1 MKKYFVTSALP
12 YANGDLHLGHLVEYI
27 QTDIWVRFNRLIGNE
42 VVYICADD
50 AHGTPIMLKAESEKI
65 SPEELIEKT
74 LDRHK
79 NDFDC
84 FFIKFDNFYTTH
96 SKENEQLATS
106 IYMKLVNENLI
117 EKKTIHQFFDDEK
130 LMFLPD
136 RYITG
141 SCPKCKSSDQ
151 YGDSCDKCG
160 ATYSPTD
167 LLNPK
172 SVLSGKTPIKKKT
185 DHFFFKLSD
194 KKCTK
199 FLNKWIYENNRLQE
213 EARNKIKEWLST
225 DINNSSLIDWD
236 ISRDAPYFGFKIPDQ
251 TDKYFYVWLDAP
263 IGYLASTKNW
273 AENNNISMKD
283 LWDQSSDYEIH
294 HFIGKDIAYFHALF
308 WPALLKS
315 SNIRLPESINVHG
328 FLTIDG
334 EKMSK
339 SNGTFINADD
349 FAEKYDG
356 ELLRYYF
363 ADKFNNTIDD
373 LDFNE
378 DEFIQ
383 KINSDIVGKYLN
395 IASRVSK
402 FIEKND
408 CNLSVNLDENF
419 INKNSARI
427 NEVIEHYENLNLSKS
442 VKVIMKIADEVNKY
456 INENEPWKSSEEK
469 AVEVSTTAINCFRV
483 ISILLSPVLPTI
495 TSRAL
500 AVFNEGSNNSFNNI
514 GDYLVDTKINPYK
527 PLLKRLEKAK
537 INEEIE
543 MENSNLINIKDFA
556 KVELR
561 VAKIVKA
568 EGIEEADKLIKL
580 HLDVG
585 NLGERTVFAGI
596 KSAYSPENLNGRHVV
611 LVANLE
617 PRKMKFGVSEGM
629 VLASSDDE
637 GSIYLVSPD
646 EGAKPGQLVK

>member
-1 MKKYFVTSALP
+1 MKSRKILVTSALP
-12 YANGDLHLGHLVEYI
+12 YANGSIHIGHVLESVI
-27 QTDIWVRFNRLIGNE
+27 TDIWVRYQNINGNE
-42 VVYICADD
+42 CLYFCADD
-50 AHGTPIMLKAESEKI
+50 THGTPVMLKAKELGI
-65 SPEELIEKT
+65 DPEELIKRTREE
-74 LDRHK
+74 H
-79 NDFDC
+79 
-84 FFIKFDNFYTTH
+84 IKSYSRFNINFDNFYTTH
-96 SKENEQLATS
+96 SDENKKYAEDIYQKCKEG
-106 IYMKLVNENLI
+106 NLI
-117 EKKTIHQFFDDEK
+117 FKKEIEQFYDSEEG
-130 LMFLPD
+130 LFLSD
-136 RYITG
+136 RFIKGT
-141 SCPKCKSSDQ
+141 CPKCGAEDQ
-151 YGDSCDKCG
+151 YGDGCSVCG
-160 ATYSPTD
+160 TTYTPDD
-167 LLNPK
+167 LLNPV
-172 SVLSGKTPIKKKT
+172 SSLSNSELTKKRTEHVFFDLPQMKDFLENYLKDLTLQDPIKN
-185 DHFFFKLSD
+185 KL
-194 KKCTK
+194 
-199 FLNKWIYENNRLQE
+199 NEWIEDGL
-213 EARNKIKEWLST
+213 KP
-225 DINNSSLIDWD
+225 WD
-236 ISRDAPYFGFKIPDQ
+236 ISRDKPYFGFEIPGEK
-251 TDKYFYVWLDAP
+251 DKYFYVWLDAP
-263 IGYLASTKNW
+263 IGYLASAKNW
-273 AENNNISMKD
+273 AENNNMDMKD
-283 LWDQSSDYEIH
+283 LWGESSDYEIH

-349 FAEKYDG
+349 FAENYDG

-363 ADKFNNTIDD
+363 ADKFNNSIDD

-402 FIEKND
+402 FIEKNGN
-408 CNLSVNLDENF
+408 NLSANLDVDF
-419 INKNSARI
+419 IEKNLSMI
-427 NEVIEHYENLNLSKS
+427 DEVIEHYENLNLSKS
-442 VKVIMKIADEVNKY
+442 VKIIMKMADEVNKY

-469 AVEVSTTAINCFRV
+469 AVEVSSTAINCFRV
-483 ISILLSPVLPTI
+483 ISILLNPVLPTI
-495 TSRAL
+495 TSKAL
-500 AVFNEGSNNSFNNI
+500 EVFNDSSTNDFNNI
-514 GDYLVDTKINPYK
+514 KDYLVDTKINPYK

-543 MENSNLINIKDFA
+543 MEDSNLINIKDFA

-585 NLGERTVFAGI
+585 DLGERTVFAGI
-596 KSAYSPENLNGRHVV
+596 KSAYDPESLNGRHVV

-629 VLASSDDE
+629 VLASSNDE
-637 GSIYLVSPD
+637 GSIYLISPD

>member
-1 MKKYFVTSALP
+1 MKSRKILVTSALP
-12 YANGDLHLGHLVEYI
+12 YANGSIHIGHVLESVI
-27 QTDIWVRFNRLIGNE
+27 TDIWVRYQKINGNE
-42 VVYICADD
+42 CLYFCADD
-50 AHGTPIMLKAESEKI
+50 THGTPVMLKAKELEVE
-65 SPEELIEKT
+65 PEELIKKT
-74 LDRHK
+74 REEH
-79 NDFDC
+79 
-84 FFIKFDNFYTTH
+84 IKSYSRFNINFDNFYTTH
-96 SKENEQLATS
+96 SDENKEYAED
-106 IYMKLVNENLI
+106 IYKKCKEANLI
-117 EKKTIHQFFDDEK
+117 FKKEIEQFYDSEEG
-130 LMFLPD
+130 LFLSD
-136 RYITG
+136 RFIKG
-141 SCPKCKSSDQ
+141 QCPKCGAEDQ
-151 YGDSCDKCG
+151 YGDGCSVCG
-160 ATYSPTD
+160 TTYSPDD
-167 LLNPK
+167 LINPF
-172 SVLSGKTPIKKKT
+172 SSLSNSELIKKKT
-185 DHFFFKLSD
+185 EHVFFDLPQMKDFLEDYLKDLTLQDPIKNKL
-194 KKCTK
+194 
-199 FLNKWIYENNRLQE
+199 NEWIEDGL
-213 EARNKIKEWLST
+213 KP
-225 DINNSSLIDWD
+225 WD
-236 ISRDAPYFGFKIPDQ
+236 ISRDKPYFGFEIPGEE
-251 TDKYFYVWLDAP
+251 DKYFYVWLDAP
-263 IGYLASTKNW
+263 IGYLASAKNW
-273 AENNNISMKD
+273 AKKNNMNMQD
-283 LWDQSSDYEIH
+283 LWDQTSDYEIH

-349 FAEKYDG
+349 FTEKYDG

-408 CNLSVNLDENF
+408 NNLSAILDEDF
-419 INKNSARI
+419 IQKNLSRTE
-427 NEVIEHYENLNLSKS
+427 EVIEYYENLNLSKA
-442 VKVIMKIADEVNKY
+442 VKIIMKMTDEVNKY
-456 INENEPWKSSEEK
+456 INENEPWKSNNEK

-483 ISILLSPVLPTI
+483 ISILLKPILPTI
-495 TSRAL
+495 TSKAL
-500 AVFNEGSNNSFNNI
+500 EMCNESSKNDLNNI
-514 GDYLVDTKINPYK
+514 RDYLVDIKINPYK

-543 MENSNLINIKDFA
+543 MEDSNLINIKDFA

-585 NLGERTVFAGI
+585 DLGKRTVFAGI
-596 KSAYSPENLNGRHVV
+596 KSAYDPENLNGRNVV

-637 GSIYLVSPD
+637 GSIYLIAPD

>member
-1 MKKYFVTSALP
+1 MKSRKILVTSALP
-12 YANGDLHLGHLVEYI
+12 YANGSIHIGHVLESVI
-27 QTDIWVRFNRLIGNE
+27 TDIWVRYQNINGNE
-42 VVYICADD
+42 CLYFCADD
-50 AHGTPIMLKAESEKI
+50 THGTPVMLKAKELGI
-65 SPEELIEKT
+65 DPEELIKKT
-74 LDRHK
+74 REEH
-79 NDFDC
+79 
-84 FFIKFDNFYTTH
+84 IKSYSRFNINFDNFYTTH
-96 SKENEQLATS
+96 SDENKKYAEDIYQKCKEG
-106 IYMKLVNENLI
+106 NLI
-117 EKKTIHQFFDDEK
+117 FKKEIEQFYDSEEG
-130 LMFLPD
+130 LFLSD
-136 RYITG
+136 RFIKGT
-141 SCPKCKSSDQ
+141 CPKCGAEDQ
-151 YGDSCDKCG
+151 YGDGCSVCG
-160 ATYSPTD
+160 TTYTPDD
-167 LLNPK
+167 LLNPV
-172 SVLSGKTPIKKKT
+172 SSLSNSELTKKKT
-185 DHFFFKLSD
+185 EHVFFDLPQMKDFLENYLKDLTLQDPIKNKL
-194 KKCTK
+194 
-199 FLNKWIYENNRLQE
+199 NEWIEDGL
-213 EARNKIKEWLST
+213 KP
-225 DINNSSLIDWD
+225 WD
-236 ISRDAPYFGFKIPDQ
+236 ISRDKPYFGFEIPEEK
-251 TDKYFYVWLDAP
+251 DKYFYVWLDAP
-263 IGYLASTKNW
+263 IGYLASAKNW
-273 AENNNISMKD
+273 AENNNMDMKD
-283 LWDQSSDYEIH
+283 LWGESSDYEIH

-349 FAEKYDG
+349 FAENYDG

-363 ADKFNNTIDD
+363 ADKFNNSIDD

-402 FIEKND
+402 FIEKNGN
-408 CNLSVNLDENF
+408 NLSANLDVDF
-419 INKNSARI
+419 IEKNLSMI
-427 NEVIEHYENLNLSKS
+427 DEVIEHYENLNLSKS
-442 VKVIMKIADEVNKY
+442 VKIIMKMADEVNKY

-469 AVEVSTTAINCFRV
+469 AVEVSSTAINCFRV
-483 ISILLSPVLPTI
+483 ISILLNPVLPTI
-495 TSRAL
+495 TSKAL
-500 AVFNEGSNNSFNNI
+500 EVFNDSATNDFNNI
-514 GDYLVDTKINPYK
+514 KDYLVDTKINPYK

-543 MENSNLINIKDFA
+543 MEDSNLINIKDFA

-585 NLGERTVFAGI
+585 DLGERTVFAGI
-596 KSAYSPENLNGRHVV
+596 KSAYDPESLNGRHVV

-629 VLASSDDE
+629 VLASSNDE
-637 GSIYLVSPD
+637 GSIYLISPD

>member
-1 MKKYFVTSALP
+1 MKSRKILVTSALP
-12 YANGDLHLGHLVEYI
+12 YANGSIHIGHVLESVI
-27 QTDIWVRFNRLIGNE
+27 TDIWVRYQNINGNE
-42 VVYICADD
+42 CLYFCADD
-50 AHGTPIMLKAESEKI
+50 THGTPVMLKAKELGI
-65 SPEELIEKT
+65 DPEELIKRTREE
-74 LDRHK
+74 H
-79 NDFDC
+79 
-84 FFIKFDNFYTTH
+84 IKSYSRFNINFDNFYTTH
-96 SKENEQLATS
+96 SDENKKYAEDIYQKCKEG
-106 IYMKLVNENLI
+106 NLI
-117 EKKTIHQFFDDEK
+117 FKKEIEQFYDSEEG
-130 LMFLPD
+130 LFLSD
-136 RYITG
+136 RFIKGT
-141 SCPKCKSSDQ
+141 CPKCGAEDQ
-151 YGDSCDKCG
+151 YGDGCSVCG
-160 ATYSPTD
+160 TTYTPDD
-167 LLNPK
+167 LLNPV
-172 SVLSGKTPIKKKT
+172 SSLSNSELTKKKT
-185 DHFFFKLSD
+185 EHVFFDLPQMKDFLEGYLKDLTLQDPIKNKL
-194 KKCTK
+194 
-199 FLNKWIYENNRLQE
+199 NEWIEDGL
-213 EARNKIKEWLST
+213 KP
-225 DINNSSLIDWD
+225 WD
-236 ISRDAPYFGFKIPDQ
+236 ISRDKPYFGFEIPGEK
-251 TDKYFYVWLDAP
+251 DKYFYVWLDAP
-263 IGYLASTKNW
+263 IGYLASAKNW
-273 AENNNISMKD
+273 AENNNMDMKD
-283 LWDQSSDYEIH
+283 LWGESSDYEIH

-349 FAEKYDG
+349 FAENYDG

-363 ADKFNNTIDD
+363 ADKFNNSIDD

-402 FIEKND
+402 FIEKNGN
-408 CNLSVNLDENF
+408 NLSANLDVDF
-419 INKNSARI
+419 IEKNLSMI
-427 NEVIEHYENLNLSKS
+427 DEVIEHYENLNLSKS
-442 VKVIMKIADEVNKY
+442 VKIIMKMADEVNKY

-469 AVEVSTTAINCFRV
+469 AVEVSSTAINCFRV
-483 ISILLSPVLPTI
+483 ISILLNPVLPTI
-495 TSRAL
+495 TSKAL
-500 AVFNEGSNNSFNNI
+500 EVFNDSATNDFNNI
-514 GDYLVDTKINPYK
+514 KDYLVDTKINPYK

-543 MENSNLINIKDFA
+543 MEDSNLINIKDFA

-585 NLGERTVFAGI
+585 DLGERTVFAGI
-596 KSAYSPENLNGRHVV
+596 KSAYDPESLNGRHVV

-629 VLASSDDE
+629 VLASSNDE
-637 GSIYLVSPD
+637 GSIYLISPD

>member
-1 MKKYFVTSALP
+1 MKSRKILVTSALP
-12 YANGDLHLGHLVEYI
+12 YANGSIHIGHVLESVI
-27 QTDIWVRFNRLIGNE
+27 TDIWVRYQNLNGNE
-42 VVYICADD
+42 CLYFCADD
-50 AHGTPIMLKAESEKI
+50 THGTPVMLKAKELEI
-65 SPEELIEKT
+65 EPEELIKRTREE
-74 LDRHK
+74 H
-79 NDFDC
+79 
-84 FFIKFDNFYTTH
+84 IKSYSKFNINFDNFYTTH
-96 SKENEQLATS
+96 SDENKKYAEDIYKKCKEA
-106 IYMKLVNENLI
+106 KLIFKKEI
-117 EKKTIHQFFDDEK
+117 EQFFDSEEG
-130 LMFLPD
+130 LFLSD
-136 RYITG
+136 RFIKGT
-141 SCPKCKSSDQ
+141 CPKCSAEDQ
-151 YGDSCDKCG
+151 YGDGCSVCG
-160 ATYSPTD
+160 TTYSPDD
-167 LLNPK
+167 LVNPV
-172 SVLSGKTPIKKKT
+172 SSLSNSELTKKKT
-185 DHFFFKLSD
+185 EHVFFDLPQMKDFLESYLRDLTIQDPIKNKL
-194 KKCTK
+194 
-199 FLNKWIYENNRLQE
+199 NEWIDDGL
-213 EARNKIKEWLST
+213 KP
-225 DINNSSLIDWD
+225 WD
-236 ISRDAPYFGFKIPDQ
+236 ISRDKPYFGFEIPGEK
-251 TDKYFYVWLDAP
+251 DKYFYVWLDAP
-263 IGYLASTKNW
+263 IGYLASAKNW
-273 AENNNISMKD
+273 AENNNINMKD
-283 LWDQSSDYEIH
+283 LWDENSDYEIH

-363 ADKFNNTIDD
+363 ADKFNNSIDD

-408 CNLSVNLDENF
+408 NSLSANLDEDF
-419 INKNSARI
+419 IEENLAKI
-427 NEVIEHYENLNLSKS
+427 DEVIECYEKLNLSKS
-442 VKVIMKIADEVNKY
+442 VKIIMKMADEVNKY

-469 AVEVSTTAINCFRV
+469 SVKVSSTAINCFRV
-483 ISILLSPVLPTI
+483 ISILLNPVLPTI
-495 TSRAL
+495 TSKAL
-500 AVFNEGSNNSFNNI
+500 EVFNESSTNDFNNI
-514 GDYLVDTKINPYK
+514 KDYLVDTKINPYK

-543 MENSNLINIKDFA
+543 MEDSNLINIKDFA

-568 EGIEEADKLIKL
+568 ERIEEADKLIKL

-585 NLGERTVFAGI
+585 DLGERTVFAGI
-596 KSAYSPENLNGRHVV
+596 KSAYDPENLNGRHVV

-629 VLASSDDE
+629 VLASSDDD
-637 GSIYLVSPD
+637 GSIYLISPD

>member
-1 MKKYFVTSALP
+1 MKSRKILVTSALP
-12 YANGDLHLGHLVEYI
+12 YANGSIHIGHVLESVI
-27 QTDIWVRFNRLIGNE
+27 TDIWVRYQKINGNE
-42 VVYICADD
+42 CLYFCADD
-50 AHGTPIMLKAESEKI
+50 THGTPVMLKAKELEVE
-65 SPEELIEKT
+65 PEELIKKT
-74 LDRHK
+74 REEH
-79 NDFDC
+79 
-84 FFIKFDNFYTTH
+84 IKSYSRFNINFDNFYTTH
-96 SKENEQLATS
+96 SDENKEYAED
-106 IYMKLVNENLI
+106 IYKKCKEANLI
-117 EKKTIHQFFDDEK
+117 FKKEIEQFYDSEEG
-130 LMFLPD
+130 LFLSD
-136 RYITG
+136 RFIKG
-141 SCPKCKSSDQ
+141 QCPKCGAEDQ
-151 YGDSCDKCG
+151 YGDGCSVCG
-160 ATYSPTD
+160 TTYSPDD
-167 LLNPK
+167 LINPF
-172 SVLSGKTPIKKKT
+172 SSLSNSELIKKKT
-185 DHFFFKLSD
+185 EHVFFDLPQMKDFLEDYLKDLTLQDPIKNKL
-194 KKCTK
+194 
-199 FLNKWIYENNRLQE
+199 NEWIEDGL
-213 EARNKIKEWLST
+213 KP
-225 DINNSSLIDWD
+225 WD
-236 ISRDAPYFGFKIPDQ
+236 ISRDKPYFGFEIPGEE
-251 TDKYFYVWLDAP
+251 DKYFYVWLDAP
-263 IGYLASTKNW
+263 IGYLASAKNW
-273 AENNNISMKD
+273 AKKNNMNMQD
-283 LWDQSSDYEIH
+283 LWDQTSDYEIH

-349 FAEKYDG
+349 FTEKYDG

-408 CNLSVNLDENF
+408 NNLSATLDEDF
-419 INKNSARI
+419 IQKNLSRTE
-427 NEVIEHYENLNLSKS
+427 EVIEYYENLNLSKA
-442 VKVIMKIADEVNKY
+442 VKIIMKMTDEVNKY
-456 INENEPWKSSEEK
+456 INENEPWKSNNEK

-483 ISILLSPVLPTI
+483 ISILLNPILPTI
-495 TSRAL
+495 TSKAL
-500 AVFNEGSNNSFNNI
+500 EMCNESSKNDLNNI
-514 GDYLVDTKINPYK
+514 RDCLVYIKINPYK
-527 PLLKRLEKAK
+527 PLLKRVEKAK

-543 MENSNLINIKDFA
+543 MEDSNLINIKDFA

-585 NLGERTVFAGI
+585 DLGKRTVFAGI
-596 KSAYSPENLNGRHVV
+596 KSAYDPENLNGRHVV

-637 GSIYLVSPD
+637 GSIYLIAPD

>member
-1 MKKYFVTSALP
+1 MKSRKILVTSALP
-12 YANGDLHLGHLVEYI
+12 YANGSIHIGHVLESVI
-27 QTDIWVRFNRLIGNE
+27 TDIWVRYQNINGNE
-42 VVYICADD
+42 CLYFCADD
-50 AHGTPIMLKAESEKI
+50 THGTPVMLKAKELGI
-65 SPEELIEKT
+65 DPEELIKRTREE
-74 LDRHK
+74 H
-79 NDFDC
+79 
-84 FFIKFDNFYTTH
+84 IKSYSRFNINFDNFYTTH
-96 SKENEQLATS
+96 SDQNKKYAEDIYQKCKEG
-106 IYMKLVNENLI
+106 NLI
-117 EKKTIHQFFDDEK
+117 FKKEIEQFYDSEEG
-130 LMFLPD
+130 LFLSD
-136 RYITG
+136 RFIKGT
-141 SCPKCKSSDQ
+141 CPKCGAEDQ
-151 YGDSCDKCG
+151 YGDGCSVCG
-160 ATYSPTD
+160 TTYTPDD
-167 LLNPK
+167 LLNPV
-172 SVLSGKTPIKKKT
+172 SSLSNSELTKKRTEHVFFDLPQMKDFLENYLKDLTLQDPIKN
-185 DHFFFKLSD
+185 KL
-194 KKCTK
+194 
-199 FLNKWIYENNRLQE
+199 NEWIEDGL
-213 EARNKIKEWLST
+213 KP
-225 DINNSSLIDWD
+225 WD
-236 ISRDAPYFGFKIPDQ
+236 ISRDKPYFGFEIPGEK
-251 TDKYFYVWLDAP
+251 DKYFYVWLDAP
-263 IGYLASTKNW
+263 IGYLASAKNW
-273 AENNNISMKD
+273 AENNNMDMKD
-283 LWDQSSDYEIH
+283 LWGESSDYEIH

-349 FAEKYDG
+349 FAENYDG

-363 ADKFNNTIDD
+363 ADKFNNSIDD

-402 FIEKND
+402 FIEKNGN
-408 CNLSVNLDENF
+408 NLSANLDVDF
-419 INKNSARI
+419 IEKNLSMI
-427 NEVIEHYENLNLSKS
+427 DEVIEHYENLNLSKS
-442 VKVIMKIADEVNKY
+442 VKIIMKMADEVNKY

-469 AVEVSTTAINCFRV
+469 AVEVSSTAINCFRV
-483 ISILLSPVLPTI
+483 FSILLNPVLPTI
-495 TSRAL
+495 TSKAL
-500 AVFNEGSNNSFNNI
+500 EVFNDSATNDFNNI
-514 GDYLVDTKINPYK
+514 KDYLVDKKINPYK

-543 MENSNLINIKDFA
+543 MEDSNLINIKDFA

-585 NLGERTVFAGI
+585 DLGERTVFAGI
-596 KSAYSPENLNGRHVV
+596 KSAYDPESLNGRHVV

-629 VLASSDDE
+629 VLASSNDE
-637 GSIYLVSPD
+637 GSIYLISPD

>member
-1 MKKYFVTSALP
+1 MKSRKILVTSALP
-12 YANGDLHLGHLVEYI
+12 YANGSIHIGHVLESVI
-27 QTDIWVRFNRLIGNE
+27 TDIWVRYQNINGNE
-42 VVYICADD
+42 CLYFCADD
-50 AHGTPIMLKAESEKI
+50 THGTPVMLKAKELGI
-65 SPEELIEKT
+65 DPEELIKRTREE
-74 LDRHK
+74 H
-79 NDFDC
+79 
-84 FFIKFDNFYTTH
+84 IKSYSRFNINFDNFYTTH
-96 SKENEQLATS
+96 SDENKKYAEDIYQKCKEG
-106 IYMKLVNENLI
+106 NLI
-117 EKKTIHQFFDDEK
+117 FKKEIEQFYDSEEG
-130 LMFLPD
+130 LFLSD
-136 RYITG
+136 RFIKGT
-141 SCPKCKSSDQ
+141 CPKCGAEDQ
-151 YGDSCDKCG
+151 YGDGCSVCG
-160 ATYSPTD
+160 TTYTPDD
-167 LLNPK
+167 LLNPV
-172 SVLSGKTPIKKKT
+172 SSLSNSELTKKRTEHVFFDLPQMKDFLENYLKDLTLQDPIKN
-185 DHFFFKLSD
+185 KL
-194 KKCTK
+194 
-199 FLNKWIYENNRLQE
+199 NEWIEDGL
-213 EARNKIKEWLST
+213 KP
-225 DINNSSLIDWD
+225 WD
-236 ISRDAPYFGFKIPDQ
+236 ISRDKPYFGFEIPGEK
-251 TDKYFYVWLDAP
+251 DKYFYVWLDAP
-263 IGYLASTKNW
+263 IGYLASAKNW
-273 AENNNISMKD
+273 AENNNMDMKD
-283 LWDQSSDYEIH
+283 LWGESSDYEIH

-349 FAEKYDG
+349 FAENYDG

-363 ADKFNNTIDD
+363 ADKFNNSIDD

-402 FIEKND
+402 FIEKNGN
-408 CNLSVNLDENF
+408 NLSANLDEGF
-419 INKNSARI
+419 IEKNLSMI
-427 NEVIEHYENLNLSKS
+427 DEVIEHYEDLNLSKS
-442 VKVIMKIADEVNKY
+442 VKIIMKMADEVNKY

-469 AVEVSTTAINCFRV
+469 AVEVSSTAINCFRV
-483 ISILLSPVLPTI
+483 ISILLNPVLPTI
-495 TSRAL
+495 TSKAL
-500 AVFNEGSNNSFNNI
+500 EVFNDSATNDFNNI
-514 GDYLVDTKINPYK
+514 KDYLVDTKINPYK

-543 MENSNLINIKDFA
+543 MEDSNLINIKDFA

-585 NLGERTVFAGI
+585 DLGERTVFAGI
-596 KSAYSPENLNGRHVV
+596 KSAYDPESLNGRHVV

-629 VLASSDDE
+629 VLASSNDE
-637 GSIYLVSPD
+637 GSIYLISPD

>member
-1 MKKYFVTSALP
+1 MKSRKILVTSALP
-12 YANGDLHLGHLVEYI
+12 YANGSIHIGHVLESVI
-27 QTDIWVRFNRLIGNE
+27 TDIWVRYQNINGNE
-42 VVYICADD
+42 CLYFCADD
-50 AHGTPIMLKAESEKI
+50 THGTPVMLKAKELGI
-65 SPEELIEKT
+65 DPEELIKRTREE
-74 LDRHK
+74 H
-79 NDFDC
+79 
-84 FFIKFDNFYTTH
+84 IKSYSRFNINFDNFYTTH
-96 SKENEQLATS
+96 SDENKKYAEDIYQKCKEG
-106 IYMKLVNENLI
+106 NLI
-117 EKKTIHQFFDDEK
+117 FKKEIEQFYDSEEG
-130 LMFLPD
+130 LFLSD
-136 RYITG
+136 RFIKGT
-141 SCPKCKSSDQ
+141 CPKCGAEDQ
-151 YGDSCDKCG
+151 YGDGCSVCG
-160 ATYSPTD
+160 TTYTPDD
-167 LLNPK
+167 LLNPV
-172 SVLSGKTPIKKKT
+172 SSLSNSELTKKKT
-185 DHFFFKLSD
+185 EHVFFDLPQMKDFLENYLKDLTLQDPIKNKL
-194 KKCTK
+194 
-199 FLNKWIYENNRLQE
+199 NEWIEDGL
-213 EARNKIKEWLST
+213 KP
-225 DINNSSLIDWD
+225 WD
-236 ISRDAPYFGFKIPDQ
+236 ISRDKPYFGFEIPGEK
-251 TDKYFYVWLDAP
+251 DKYFYVWLDAP
-263 IGYLASTKNW
+263 IGYLASAKNW
-273 AENNNISMKD
+273 AENNNMDMKD
-283 LWDQSSDYEIH
+283 LWGESSDYEIH

-349 FAEKYDG
+349 FAENYDG

-363 ADKFNNTIDD
+363 ADKFNNSIDD

-402 FIEKND
+402 FIEKNGN
-408 CNLSVNLDENF
+408 NLSANLDEDF
-419 INKNSARI
+419 IEKNLSMI
-427 NEVIEHYENLNLSKS
+427 DEVIEHYENLNLSKS
-442 VKVIMKIADEVNKY
+442 VKIIMKMADEVNKY

-469 AVEVSTTAINCFRV
+469 AVEVSSTAINCFRV
-483 ISILLSPVLPTI
+483 ISILLNPVLPTI
-495 TSRAL
+495 TSKAL
-500 AVFNEGSNNSFNNI
+500 EVFNDNAANDFNNI
-514 GDYLVDTKINPYK
+514 KDYLVDTKINPYK

-543 MENSNLINIKDFA
+543 MEDSNLINIKDFA

-585 NLGERTVFAGI
+585 DLGERTVFAGI
-596 KSAYSPENLNGRHVV
+596 KSAYDPESLNGRHVV

-629 VLASSDDE
+629 VLASSNDE
-637 GSIYLVSPD
+637 GSIYLISPD

>member
-1 MKKYFVTSALP
+1 MKSRKILVTSALP
-12 YANGDLHLGHLVEYI
+12 YANGSIHIGHVLESVI
-27 QTDIWVRFNRLIGNE
+27 TDIWVRYQNINGNE
-42 VVYICADD
+42 CLYFCADD
-50 AHGTPIMLKAESEKI
+50 THGTPVMLKAKELGI
-65 SPEELIEKT
+65 YPEELIKRTREE
-74 LDRHK
+74 H
-79 NDFDC
+79 
-84 FFIKFDNFYTTH
+84 IKSYSRFNINFDNFYTTH
-96 SKENEQLATS
+96 SDENKKYAEDIYQKCKEG
-106 IYMKLVNENLI
+106 NLI
-117 EKKTIHQFFDDEK
+117 FKKEIEQFYDSEEG
-130 LMFLPD
+130 LFLSD
-136 RYITG
+136 RFIKGT
-141 SCPKCKSSDQ
+141 CPKCGAEDQ
-151 YGDSCDKCG
+151 YGDGCSVCG
-160 ATYSPTD
+160 TTYTPDD
-167 LLNPK
+167 LLNPV
-172 SVLSGKTPIKKKT
+172 SSLSNSELTKKRTEHVFFDLPQMKDFLENYLKDLTLQDPIKN
-185 DHFFFKLSD
+185 KL
-194 KKCTK
+194 
-199 FLNKWIYENNRLQE
+199 NEWIEDGL
-213 EARNKIKEWLST
+213 KP
-225 DINNSSLIDWD
+225 WD
-236 ISRDAPYFGFKIPDQ
+236 ISRDKPYFGFEIPGEK
-251 TDKYFYVWLDAP
+251 DKYFYVWLDAP
-263 IGYLASTKNW
+263 IGYLASAKNW
-273 AENNNISMKD
+273 AENNNMDIKD
-283 LWDQSSDYEIH
+283 LWGESSDYEIH

-349 FAEKYDG
+349 FAENYDG

-363 ADKFNNTIDD
+363 ADKFNNSIDD

-402 FIEKND
+402 FIEKNGN
-408 CNLSVNLDENF
+408 NLSANLDVDF
-419 INKNSARI
+419 IEQNLSMI
-427 NEVIEHYENLNLSKS
+427 DEVIEHYENLNLSKS
-442 VKVIMKIADEVNKY
+442 VKIIMKMADEVNKY

-469 AVEVSTTAINCFRV
+469 AVEVSSTAINCFRV
-483 ISILLSPVLPTI
+483 ISILLNPVLPTI
-495 TSRAL
+495 TSKAL
-500 AVFNEGSNNSFNNI
+500 EVFNDSATNDFNNI
-514 GDYLVDTKINPYK
+514 KDYLVDTKINPYK

-543 MENSNLINIKDFA
+543 MEDSNLINIKDFA

-585 NLGERTVFAGI
+585 DLGERTVFAGI
-596 KSAYSPENLNGRHVV
+596 KSAYDPKSLNGRHVV

-629 VLASSDDE
+629 VLASSNDE
-637 GSIYLVSPD
+637 GSIYLISPD

>member
-1 MKKYFVTSALP
+1 MKSRKILVTSALP
-12 YANGDLHLGHLVEYI
+12 YANGSIHIGHVLESVI
-27 QTDIWVRFNRLIGNE
+27 TDIWVRYQNINGNE
-42 VVYICADD
+42 CLYFCADD
-50 AHGTPIMLKAESEKI
+50 THGTPVMLKAKELGI
-65 SPEELIEKT
+65 DPEELIKRTREE
-74 LDRHK
+74 H
-79 NDFDC
+79 
-84 FFIKFDNFYTTH
+84 IKSYSRFNINFDNFYTTH
-96 SKENEQLATS
+96 SDENKNYAEDIYQKCKEG
-106 IYMKLVNENLI
+106 NLI
-117 EKKTIHQFFDDEK
+117 FKKEIEQFYDSEEG
-130 LMFLPD
+130 LFLSD
-136 RYITG
+136 RFIKGT
-141 SCPKCKSSDQ
+141 CPKCGAEDQ
-151 YGDSCDKCG
+151 YGDGCSVCG
-160 ATYSPTD
+160 TTYTPDD
-167 LLNPK
+167 LLNPV
-172 SVLSGKTPIKKKT
+172 SSLSNSELTKKRTEHVFFDLPQMKDFLENYLKDLTLQDPIKN
-185 DHFFFKLSD
+185 KL
-194 KKCTK
+194 
-199 FLNKWIYENNRLQE
+199 NEWIEDGL
-213 EARNKIKEWLST
+213 KP
-225 DINNSSLIDWD
+225 WD
-236 ISRDAPYFGFKIPDQ
+236 ISRDKPYFGFEIPGEK
-251 TDKYFYVWLDAP
+251 DKYFYVWLDAP
-263 IGYLASTKNW
+263 IGYLASAKNW
-273 AENNNISMKD
+273 AENNNMDMKD
-283 LWDQSSDYEIH
+283 LWGESSDYEIH

-349 FAEKYDG
+349 FAENYDG

-363 ADKFNNTIDD
+363 ADKFNNSIDD

-402 FIEKND
+402 FIEKNG
-408 CNLSVNLDENF
+408 NSLSANLDEDF
-419 INKNSARI
+419 IEKNLSMI
-427 NEVIEHYENLNLSKS
+427 DEVIEHYENLNLSKS
-442 VKVIMKIADEVNKY
+442 VKIIMKMADEVNKY

-469 AVEVSTTAINCFRV
+469 AVEVSSTAINCFRV
-483 ISILLSPVLPTI
+483 ISILLNPVLPTI
-495 TSRAL
+495 TSKAL
-500 AVFNEGSNNSFNNI
+500 EVFNDSAKNDFNNI
-514 GDYLVDTKINPYK
+514 KDYLVDTKINPYK

-543 MENSNLINIKDFA
+543 MEDSNLINIKDFA

-585 NLGERTVFAGI
+585 DLGERTVFAGI
-596 KSAYSPENLNGRHVV
+596 KSAYDPESLNGRHVV

-629 VLASSDDE
+629 VLASSNDE
-637 GSIYLVSPD
+637 GSIYLISPD

>member
-1 MKKYFVTSALP
+1 MKSRKILVTSALP
-12 YANGDLHLGHLVEYI
+12 YANGSIHIGHVLESVI
-27 QTDIWVRFNRLIGNE
+27 TDIWVRYQNINGNE
-42 VVYICADD
+42 CLYFCADD
-50 AHGTPIMLKAESEKI
+50 THGTPVMLKAKELGI
-65 SPEELIEKT
+65 DPEELIKRTREE
-74 LDRHK
+74 H
-79 NDFDC
+79 
-84 FFIKFDNFYTTH
+84 IKSYSRFNINFDNFYTTH
-96 SKENEQLATS
+96 SDENKKYAEDIYQKCKEG
-106 IYMKLVNENLI
+106 NLI
-117 EKKTIHQFFDDEK
+117 FKKEIEQFYDSEEG
-130 LMFLPD
+130 LFLSD
-136 RYITG
+136 RFIKGT
-141 SCPKCKSSDQ
+141 CPKCGAEDQ
-151 YGDSCDKCG
+151 YGDGCSVCG
-160 ATYSPTD
+160 TTYTPDD
-167 LLNPK
+167 LLNPV
-172 SVLSGKTPIKKKT
+172 SSLSNSELTKKRTEHVFFDLPQMKDFLENYLKDLTLQDPIKN
-185 DHFFFKLSD
+185 KL
-194 KKCTK
+194 
-199 FLNKWIYENNRLQE
+199 NEWIEDGL
-213 EARNKIKEWLST
+213 KP
-225 DINNSSLIDWD
+225 WD
-236 ISRDAPYFGFKIPDQ
+236 ISRDKPYFGFEIPGEK
-251 TDKYFYVWLDAP
+251 DKYFYVWLDAP
-263 IGYLASTKNW
+263 IGYLASAKNW
-273 AENNNISMKD
+273 AENNNMDMKD
-283 LWDQSSDYEIH
+283 LWGESSDYEIH

-349 FAEKYDG
+349 FAENYDG

-363 ADKFNNTIDD
+363 ADKFNNSIDD

-402 FIEKND
+402 FIEKNGN
-408 CNLSVNLDENF
+408 NLSANLDVDF
-419 INKNSARI
+419 IEKNLSMI
-427 NEVIEHYENLNLSKS
+427 DEVIEHYENLNLSKS
-442 VKVIMKIADEVNKY
+442 VKIIMKMADEVNKY

-469 AVEVSTTAINCFRV
+469 AVEVSSTAINCFRV
-483 ISILLSPVLPTI
+483 ISILLNPVLPTI
-495 TSRAL
+495 TSKAL
-500 AVFNEGSNNSFNNI
+500 EVFNDSATNDFNNVK
-514 GDYLVDTKINPYK
+514 DYLLDTKINPYK

-543 MENSNLINIKDFA
+543 MEDSNLINIKDFA

-585 NLGERTVFAGI
+585 DLGERTVFAGI
-596 KSAYSPENLNGRHVV
+596 KSAYDPESLNGRHVV

-629 VLASSDDE
+629 VLASSNDE
-637 GSIYLVSPD
+637 GSIYLISPD

>member
-1 MKKYFVTSALP
+1 MKSRKILVTSALP
-12 YANGDLHLGHLVEYI
+12 YANGSIHIGHVLESVI
-27 QTDIWVRFNRLIGNE
+27 TDIWVRYQNINGNE
-42 VVYICADD
+42 CLYFCADD
-50 AHGTPIMLKAESEKI
+50 THGTPVMLKAKELGI
-65 SPEELIEKT
+65 DPEELIKRTREE
-74 LDRHK
+74 H
-79 NDFDC
+79 
-84 FFIKFDNFYTTH
+84 IKSYSRFNINFDNFYTTH
-96 SKENEQLATS
+96 SDENKKYAEDIYQKCKEG
-106 IYMKLVNENLI
+106 NLI
-117 EKKTIHQFFDDEK
+117 FKKEIEQFYDSEEG
-130 LMFLPD
+130 LFLSD
-136 RYITG
+136 RFIKGT
-141 SCPKCKSSDQ
+141 CPKCGAEDQ
-151 YGDSCDKCG
+151 YGDGCSVCG
-160 ATYSPTD
+160 TTYTPDD
-167 LLNPK
+167 LLNPV
-172 SVLSGKTPIKKKT
+172 SSLSNSELTKKRTEHVFFDLPQMKDFLENYLKDLTLQDPIKN
-185 DHFFFKLSD
+185 KL
-194 KKCTK
+194 
-199 FLNKWIYENNRLQE
+199 NEWIEDGL
-213 EARNKIKEWLST
+213 KP
-225 DINNSSLIDWD
+225 WD
-236 ISRDAPYFGFKIPDQ
+236 ISRDKPYFGFEIPGEK
-251 TDKYFYVWLDAP
+251 DKYFYVWLDAP
-263 IGYLASTKNW
+263 IGYLASAKNW
-273 AENNNISMKD
+273 AENNNMDMKD
-283 LWDQSSDYEIH
+283 LWGESSDYEIH

-349 FAEKYDG
+349 FAENYDG

-363 ADKFNNTIDD
+363 ADKFNNSIDD

-402 FIEKND
+402 FIEKNGN
-408 CNLSVNLDENF
+408 NLSANLDVDF
-419 INKNSARI
+419 IEKNLSMI
-427 NEVIEHYENLNLSKS
+427 DEVIEHYENLNLSKS
-442 VKVIMKIADEVNKY
+442 VKIIMKMADEVNKY

-469 AVEVSTTAINCFRV
+469 AVEVSSTAINCFRV
-483 ISILLSPVLPTI
+483 ISILLNPVLPTI
-495 TSRAL
+495 TSKAL
-500 AVFNEGSNNSFNNI
+500 EVFNDSSTNDFNNI
-514 GDYLVDTKINPYK
+514 RDCLVDTKINPYK

-543 MENSNLINIKDFA
+543 MEDSNLINIKDFA

-585 NLGERTVFAGI
+585 DLGERTVFAGI
-596 KSAYSPENLNGRHVV
+596 KSAYDPESLNGRHVV

-629 VLASSDDE
+629 VLASSNDE
-637 GSIYLVSPD
+637 GSIYLISPD

>member
-1 MKKYFVTSALP
+1 MKSRKILVTSALP
-12 YANGDLHLGHLVEYI
+12 YANGSIHIGHVLESVI
-27 QTDIWVRFNRLIGNE
+27 TDIWVRYQNINGNE
-42 VVYICADD
+42 CLYFCADD
-50 AHGTPIMLKAESEKI
+50 THGTPVMLKAKELGI
-65 SPEELIEKT
+65 DPEELIKRTREE
-74 LDRHK
+74 H
-79 NDFDC
+79 
-84 FFIKFDNFYTTH
+84 IKSYSRFNINFDNFYTTH
-96 SKENEQLATS
+96 SDENKKYAEDIYQKCKEG
-106 IYMKLVNENLI
+106 NLI
-117 EKKTIHQFFDDEK
+117 FKKEIEQFYDSEEG
-130 LMFLPD
+130 LFLSD
-136 RYITG
+136 RFIKGT
-141 SCPKCKSSDQ
+141 CPKCGAEDQ
-151 YGDSCDKCG
+151 YGDGCSVCG
-160 ATYSPTD
+160 TTYTPDD
-167 LLNPK
+167 LLNPV
-172 SVLSGKTPIKKKT
+172 SSLSNSELTKKKT
-185 DHFFFKLSD
+185 EHVFFDLPQMKDFLENYLKDLTLQDPIKNKL
-194 KKCTK
+194 
-199 FLNKWIYENNRLQE
+199 NEWIEDGL
-213 EARNKIKEWLST
+213 KP
-225 DINNSSLIDWD
+225 WD
-236 ISRDAPYFGFKIPDQ
+236 ISRDKPYFGFEIPGEK
-251 TDKYFYVWLDAP
+251 DKYFYVWLDAP
-263 IGYLASTKNW
+263 IGYLASAKNW
-273 AENNNISMKD
+273 AENNNMDMKD
-283 LWDQSSDYEIH
+283 LWGESSDYEIH

-349 FAEKYDG
+349 FAENYDG

-363 ADKFNNTIDD
+363 ADKFNNSIDD

-402 FIEKND
+402 FIEKNGN
-408 CNLSVNLDENF
+408 NLSANLDVDF
-419 INKNSARI
+419 IEKNLSMI
-427 NEVIEHYENLNLSKS
+427 DEVIEHYENLNLSKS
-442 VKVIMKIADEVNKY
+442 VKIIMKMADEVNKY

-469 AVEVSTTAINCFRV
+469 AVEVSSTAINCFRV
-483 ISILLSPVLPTI
+483 ISILLNPVLPTI
-495 TSRAL
+495 TSKAL
-500 AVFNEGSNNSFNNI
+500 EVFNDSATNDFNNI
-514 GDYLVDTKINPYK
+514 KDYLVDIKINPYK

-543 MENSNLINIKDFA
+543 MEDSNLINIKDFA

-585 NLGERTVFAGI
+585 DLGERTVFAGI
-596 KSAYSPENLNGRHVV
+596 KSAYDPESLNGRHVV

-629 VLASSDDE
+629 VLASSNDE
-637 GSIYLVSPD
+637 GSIYLISPD

>member
-1 MKKYFVTSALP
+1 MKSRKILVTSALP
-12 YANGDLHLGHLVEYI
+12 YANGSIHIGHVLESVI
-27 QTDIWVRFNRLIGNE
+27 TDIWVRYQNLNGNE
-42 VVYICADD
+42 CLYFCADD
-50 AHGTPIMLKAESEKI
+50 THGTPVMLKAKELGIES
-65 SPEELIEKT
+65 EELIKRTREEHINSYSKF
-74 LDRHK
+74 
-79 NDFDC
+79 N
-84 FFIKFDNFYTTH
+84 INFDNFYTTH
-96 SKENEQLATS
+96 SDENKKYAEDIYQKCKEG
-106 IYMKLVNENLI
+106 NLI
-117 EKKTIHQFFDDEK
+117 FKKEIEQFYDSEEG
-130 LMFLPD
+130 LFLSD
-136 RYITG
+136 RFIKGT
-141 SCPKCKSSDQ
+141 CPKCAAEDQ
-151 YGDSCDKCG
+151 YGDGCSVCG
-160 ATYSPTD
+160 TTYSPDD
-167 LLNPK
+167 LVNPV
-172 SVLSGKTPIKKKT
+172 SSLSNSELTKKKT
-185 DHFFFKLSD
+185 EHVFFDLPKMKEFLENYLKDLTLQDPIKNKL
-194 KKCTK
+194 
-199 FLNKWIYENNRLQE
+199 NEWIEDGL
-213 EARNKIKEWLST
+213 KP
-225 DINNSSLIDWD
+225 WD
-236 ISRDAPYFGFKIPDQ
+236 ISRDKPYFGFEIPGEK
-251 TDKYFYVWLDAP
+251 DKYFYVWLDAP
-263 IGYLASTKNW
+263 IGYLASAKNW
-273 AENNNISMKD
+273 AENNNIDMKD
-283 LWDQSSDYEIH
+283 LWDENSDYEIH

-349 FAEKYDG
+349 FAENYDG

-363 ADKFNNTIDD
+363 ADKFNNSIDD

-402 FIEKND
+402 FIEKNGN
-408 CNLSVNLDENF
+408 NLSASLDEHF
-419 INKNSARI
+419 IKKNLAKI
-427 NEVIEHYENLNLSKS
+427 DEVIEHYENLNLSKS
-442 VKVIMKIADEVNKY
+442 VKIIMKMADEVNKY

-469 AVEVSTTAINCFRV
+469 AVEVSSTAINCFRV
-483 ISILLSPVLPTI
+483 ISILLNPVLPTI
-495 TSRAL
+495 TSKAL
-500 AVFNEGSNNSFNNI
+500 EIFNESSKDDFNNI
-514 GDYLVDTKINPYK
+514 KDYLVDTKINPYK

-543 MENSNLINIKDFA
+543 MEDSNLINIKDFA

-585 NLGERTVFAGI
+585 DLGERTVFAGI
-596 KSAYSPENLNGRHVV
+596 KSAYDPENLNGRHVV

-637 GSIYLVSPD
+637 GSIYLISPD

>member
-1 MKKYFVTSALP
+1 MKSRKILVTSALP
-12 YANGDLHLGHLVEYI
+12 YANGSIHIGHVLESVI
-27 QTDIWVRFNRLIGNE
+27 TDIWVRYQNINGNE
-42 VVYICADD
+42 CLYFCADD
-50 AHGTPIMLKAESEKI
+50 THGTPVMLKAKELGI
-65 SPEELIEKT
+65 DPEELIKRTREE
-74 LDRHK
+74 H
-79 NDFDC
+79 
-84 FFIKFDNFYTTH
+84 IKSYSRFNINFDNFYTTH
-96 SKENEQLATS
+96 SDENKKYAEDIYQKCKEG
-106 IYMKLVNENLI
+106 NLI
-117 EKKTIHQFFDDEK
+117 FKKEIEQFYDSEEG
-130 LMFLPD
+130 LFLSD
-136 RYITG
+136 RFIKGT
-141 SCPKCKSSDQ
+141 CPKCGAEDQ
-151 YGDSCDKCG
+151 YGDGCSVCG
-160 ATYSPTD
+160 TTYTPDD
-167 LLNPK
+167 LLNPV
-172 SVLSGKTPIKKKT
+172 SSLSNSELTKKRTEHVFFDLPQMKDFLENYLKDLTLQDPIKN
-185 DHFFFKLSD
+185 KL
-194 KKCTK
+194 
-199 FLNKWIYENNRLQE
+199 NEWIEDGL
-213 EARNKIKEWLST
+213 KP
-225 DINNSSLIDWD
+225 WD
-236 ISRDAPYFGFKIPDQ
+236 ISRDKPYFGFEIPGEK
-251 TDKYFYVWLDAP
+251 DKYFYVWLDAP
-263 IGYLASTKNW
+263 IGYLASAKNW
-273 AENNNISMKD
+273 AEKNNMDMKN
-283 LWDQSSDYEIH
+283 LWGESSDYEIH

-349 FAEKYDG
+349 FAENYDG

-363 ADKFNNTIDD
+363 ADKFNNSIDD

-402 FIEKND
+402 FIEKNG
-408 CNLSVNLDENF
+408 NSLSANLDEDF
-419 INKNSARI
+419 IEI
-427 NEVIEHYENLNLSKS
+427 NLSMIDEVIEHYENLNLSKS
-442 VKVIMKIADEVNKY
+442 VKIIMKMADEVNKY

-469 AVEVSTTAINCFRV
+469 AVEVSSTAINCFRV
-483 ISILLSPVLPTI
+483 ISILLNPVLPTI
-495 TSRAL
+495 TSKAL
-500 AVFNEGSNNSFNNI
+500 EVFNDSATNDFNNI
-514 GDYLVDTKINPYK
+514 KDYLVDTKINPYK

-543 MENSNLINIKDFA
+543 MEDSNLINIKDFA

-585 NLGERTVFAGI
+585 DLGERTVFAGI
-596 KSAYSPENLNGRHVV
+596 KSAYDPESLNGRHVV

-629 VLASSDDE
+629 VLASSNDE
-637 GSIYLVSPD
+637 GSIYLISPD

>member
-1 MKKYFVTSALP
+1 MKSRKILVTSALP
-12 YANGDLHLGHLVEYI
+12 YANGSIHIGHVLESVI
-27 QTDIWVRFNRLIGNE
+27 TDIWVRYQNINGNE
-42 VVYICADD
+42 CLYFCADD
-50 AHGTPIMLKAESEKI
+50 THGTPVMLKAKELGI
-65 SPEELIEKT
+65 DPEELIKRTREE
-74 LDRHK
+74 H
-79 NDFDC
+79 
-84 FFIKFDNFYTTH
+84 IKSYSRFNINFDNFYTTH
-96 SKENEQLATS
+96 SDENKKYAEDIYQKCKEG
-106 IYMKLVNENLI
+106 NLI
-117 EKKTIHQFFDDEK
+117 FKKEIEQFYDSEEG
-130 LMFLPD
+130 LFLSD
-136 RYITG
+136 RFIKGT
-141 SCPKCKSSDQ
+141 CPKCGAEDQ
-151 YGDSCDKCG
+151 YGDGCSVCG
-160 ATYSPTD
+160 TTYTPDD
-167 LLNPK
+167 LLNPV
-172 SVLSGKTPIKKKT
+172 SSLSNSELTKKRTEHVFFDLPQMKDFLENYLKDLTLQDPIKN
-185 DHFFFKLSD
+185 KL
-194 KKCTK
+194 
-199 FLNKWIYENNRLQE
+199 NEWIEDGL
-213 EARNKIKEWLST
+213 KP
-225 DINNSSLIDWD
+225 WD
-236 ISRDAPYFGFKIPDQ
+236 ISRDKPYFGFEIPGEK
-251 TDKYFYVWLDAP
+251 DKYFYVWLDAP
-263 IGYLASTKNW
+263 IGYLASAKNW
-273 AENNNISMKD
+273 AENNNMDMKD
-283 LWDQSSDYEIH
+283 LWGESSDYEIH

-349 FAEKYDG
+349 FAENYDG

-363 ADKFNNTIDD
+363 ADKFNNSIDD

-402 FIEKND
+402 FIEKNGN
-408 CNLSVNLDENF
+408 NLSANLDVDF
-419 INKNSARI
+419 IEKNLSMI
-427 NEVIEHYENLNLSKS
+427 DEVIEHYENLNLSKS
-442 VKVIMKIADEVNKY
+442 VKIIMKMADEVNKY

-469 AVEVSTTAINCFRV
+469 AVEVSSTAINCFRV
-483 ISILLSPVLPTI
+483 ISILLNPVLPTI
-495 TSRAL
+495 TSKAL
-500 AVFNEGSNNSFNNI
+500 EVFNDSATNDFNNI
-514 GDYLVDTKINPYK
+514 KDYLVDTKINPYK

-543 MENSNLINIKDFA
+543 MEDSNLINIKDFA

-585 NLGERTVFAGI
+585 DLGERTVFAGI
-596 KSAYSPENLNGRHVV
+596 KSAYDPESLNGRHVV

-629 VLASSDDE
+629 VLASSNDE
-637 GSIYLVSPD
+637 ASIYLISPD

>member
-1 MKKYFVTSALP
+1 MKSRKILVTSALP
-12 YANGDLHLGHLVEYI
+12 YANGSIHIGHVLESVI
-27 QTDIWVRFNRLIGNE
+27 TDIWVRYQNLNGNE
-42 VVYICADD
+42 CLYFCADD
-50 AHGTPIMLKAESEKI
+50 THGTPVMLKAKELGI
-65 SPEELIEKT
+65 DPEELIKRTREE
-74 LDRHK
+74 H
-79 NDFDC
+79 
-84 FFIKFDNFYTTH
+84 IKSYSRFNINFDNFYTTH
-96 SKENEQLATS
+96 SDENKKYAEDIYQKCKEG
-106 IYMKLVNENLI
+106 NLI
-117 EKKTIHQFFDDEK
+117 FKKEIEQFYDSEEG
-130 LMFLPD
+130 LFLSD
-136 RYITG
+136 RFIKGT
-141 SCPKCKSSDQ
+141 CPKCGAEDQ
-151 YGDSCDKCG
+151 YGDGCSVCG
-160 ATYSPTD
+160 TTYTPDD
-167 LLNPK
+167 LLNPV
-172 SVLSGKTPIKKKT
+172 SSLSNSELTKKKT
-185 DHFFFKLSD
+185 EHVFFDLPQMKDFLENYLKDLTLQDPIKNKL
-194 KKCTK
+194 
-199 FLNKWIYENNRLQE
+199 NEWIEDGL
-213 EARNKIKEWLST
+213 KP
-225 DINNSSLIDWD
+225 WD
-236 ISRDAPYFGFKIPDQ
+236 ISRDKPYFGFEIPGEK
-251 TDKYFYVWLDAP
+251 DKYFYVWLDAP
-263 IGYLASTKNW
+263 IGYLASAKNW
-273 AENNNISMKD
+273 AENNNMDMKD
-283 LWDQSSDYEIH
+283 LWGESSDYEIH

-349 FAEKYDG
+349 FAENYDG

-363 ADKFNNTIDD
+363 ADKFNNSIDD

-402 FIEKND
+402 FIEKNGN
-408 CNLSVNLDENF
+408 NLSANLDEDF
-419 INKNSARI
+419 IEKNLSMI
-427 NEVIEHYENLNLSKS
+427 DEVIEHYENLNLSKS
-442 VKVIMKIADEVNKY
+442 VKIIMKMADEVNKY

-469 AVEVSTTAINCFRV
+469 AVEVSSTAINCFRV
-483 ISILLSPVLPTI
+483 ISILLNPVLPTI
-495 TSRAL
+495 TSKAL
-500 AVFNEGSNNSFNNI
+500 EVFNDSAANDFNNI
-514 GDYLVDTKINPYK
+514 KDYLVDTKINPYK

-543 MENSNLINIKDFA
+543 MEDSNLINIKDFA

-585 NLGERTVFAGI
+585 DLGERTVFAGI
-596 KSAYSPENLNGRHVV
+596 KSAYDPESLNGRHVV

-629 VLASSDDE
+629 VLASSNDE
-637 GSIYLVSPD
+637 GSIYLISPD

>member
-1 MKKYFVTSALP
+1 MKSRKILVTSALP
-12 YANGDLHLGHLVEYI
+12 YANGSIHIGHVLESVI
-27 QTDIWVRFNRLIGNE
+27 TDIWVRYQNINGNE
-42 VVYICADD
+42 CLYFCADD
-50 AHGTPIMLKAESEKI
+50 THGTPVMLKAKELGIES
-65 SPEELIEKT
+65 EELIKRTREEHINSYSKF
-74 LDRHK
+74 
-79 NDFDC
+79 N
-84 FFIKFDNFYTTH
+84 INFDNFYTTH
-96 SKENEQLATS
+96 SDENKKYAEDIYQKCKEG
-106 IYMKLVNENLI
+106 NLI
-117 EKKTIHQFFDDEK
+117 FKKEIEQFYDSEEG
-130 LMFLPD
+130 LFLSD
-136 RYITG
+136 RFIKGT
-141 SCPKCKSSDQ
+141 CPKCAAEDQ
-151 YGDSCDKCG
+151 YGDGCSVCG
-160 ATYSPTD
+160 TTYSPDD
-167 LLNPK
+167 LVNPV
-172 SVLSGKTPIKKKT
+172 SSLSNSELTKKKT
-185 DHFFFKLSD
+185 EHVFFDLPQMKEFLENYLKDLTLQDPIKNKL
-194 KKCTK
+194 
-199 FLNKWIYENNRLQE
+199 NEWIEDGL
-213 EARNKIKEWLST
+213 KP
-225 DINNSSLIDWD
+225 WD
-236 ISRDAPYFGFKIPDQ
+236 ISRDKPYFGFEIPGEK
-251 TDKYFYVWLDAP
+251 DKYFYVWLDAP
-263 IGYLASTKNW
+263 IGYLASAKNW
-273 AENNNISMKD
+273 AENNNIDMKD
-283 LWDQSSDYEIH
+283 LWDENSDYEIH

-349 FAEKYDG
+349 FAENYDG

-363 ADKFNNTIDD
+363 ADKFNNSIDD

-402 FIEKND
+402 FIEKNGN
-408 CNLSVNLDENF
+408 NLSASLDEHF
-419 INKNSARI
+419 IKKNLAKI
-427 NEVIEHYENLNLSKS
+427 DEVIEHYENLNLSKS
-442 VKVIMKIADEVNKY
+442 VKIIMKMADEVNKY

-469 AVEVSTTAINCFRV
+469 AVEVSSTAINCFRV
-483 ISILLSPVLPTI
+483 ISILLNPVLPTI
-495 TSRAL
+495 TSKAL
-500 AVFNEGSNNSFNNI
+500 EIFNESSKDDFNNI
-514 GDYLVDTKINPYK
+514 KDYLVDTKINPYK

-543 MENSNLINIKDFA
+543 MEDSNLINIKDFA

-585 NLGERTVFAGI
+585 DLGERTVFAGI
-596 KSAYSPENLNGRHVV
+596 KSAYDPENLNGRHVV

-637 GSIYLVSPD
+637 GSIYLISPD

>member
-1 MKKYFVTSALP
+1 MKSRKILVTSALP
-12 YANGDLHLGHLVEYI
+12 YANGSIHIGHVLESVI
-27 QTDIWVRFNRLIGNE
+27 TDIWVRYQNINGNE
-42 VVYICADD
+42 CLYFCADD
-50 AHGTPIMLKAESEKI
+50 THGTPVMLKAKELGI
-65 SPEELIEKT
+65 DPEELIKRTREE
-74 LDRHK
+74 H
-79 NDFDC
+79 
-84 FFIKFDNFYTTH
+84 IKSYSRFNINFDNFYTTH
-96 SKENEQLATS
+96 SDENKKYAEEIYEKCKEG
-106 IYMKLVNENLI
+106 NLI
-117 EKKTIHQFFDDEK
+117 FKKEIEQFYDSEEG
-130 LMFLPD
+130 LFLSD
-136 RYITG
+136 RFIKGT
-141 SCPKCKSSDQ
+141 CPKCGAEDQ
-151 YGDSCDKCG
+151 YGDGCSVCG
-160 ATYSPTD
+160 TTYTPDD
-167 LLNPK
+167 LLNPV
-172 SVLSGKTPIKKKT
+172 SSLSNSELTKKRTEHVFFDLPQMKDFLQTYLKDLTLQDPIKN
-185 DHFFFKLSD
+185 KL
-194 KKCTK
+194 
-199 FLNKWIYENNRLQE
+199 NEWIEDGL
-213 EARNKIKEWLST
+213 KP
-225 DINNSSLIDWD
+225 WD
-236 ISRDAPYFGFKIPDQ
+236 ISRDKPYFGFEIPGEK
-251 TDKYFYVWLDAP
+251 DKYFYVWLDAP
-263 IGYLASTKNW
+263 IGYLASAKNW
-273 AENNNISMKD
+273 AENNNMDMKD
-283 LWDQSSDYEIH
+283 LWGESSDYEIH

-349 FAEKYDG
+349 FAENYDG

-363 ADKFNNTIDD
+363 ADKFNNSIDD

-402 FIEKND
+402 FIEKNG
-408 CNLSVNLDENF
+408 NSLSANLDEDF
-419 INKNSARI
+419 VEKNLSMI
-427 NEVIEHYENLNLSKS
+427 DEVIEHYENLNLSKS
-442 VKVIMKIADEVNKY
+442 VKIIMKMADEVNKY

-469 AVEVSTTAINCFRV
+469 AVEVSSTAINCFRV
-483 ISILLSPVLPTI
+483 ISILLNPVLPTI
-495 TSRAL
+495 TSKAL
-500 AVFNEGSNNSFNNI
+500 EVFNDSATNDFNNI
-514 GDYLVDTKINPYK
+514 KDYLVDTKINPYK

-543 MENSNLINIKDFA
+543 MEDSNLINIKDFA

-585 NLGERTVFAGI
+585 DLGERTVFAGI
-596 KSAYSPENLNGRHVV
+596 KSAYDPESLNGRHVV

-629 VLASSDDE
+629 VLASSNDE
-637 GSIYLVSPD
+637 GSIYLISPD

>member
-1 MKKYFVTSALP
+1 MKSRKILVTSALP
-12 YANGDLHLGHLVEYI
+12 YANGSIHIGHVLESVI
-27 QTDIWVRFNRLIGNE
+27 TDIWVRYQNINGNE
-42 VVYICADD
+42 CLYFCADD
-50 AHGTPIMLKAESEKI
+50 THGTPVMLKAKELGI
-65 SPEELIEKT
+65 DPEELIKRTRKE
-74 LDRHK
+74 H
-79 NDFDC
+79 
-84 FFIKFDNFYTTH
+84 IKSYSRFNINFDNFYTTH
-96 SKENEQLATS
+96 SDENKKYAEDIYEKCKEG
-106 IYMKLVNENLI
+106 NLI
-117 EKKTIHQFFDDEK
+117 FKKEIEQFYDSEEG
-130 LMFLPD
+130 LFLSD
-136 RYITG
+136 RFIKGT
-141 SCPKCKSSDQ
+141 CPKCGAEDQ
-151 YGDSCDKCG
+151 YGDGCSVCG
-160 ATYSPTD
+160 TTYTPDD
-167 LLNPK
+167 LLNPV
-172 SVLSGKTPIKKKT
+172 SSLSNSELTKKRTEHVFFDLPQMKDFLENYLKDLTLQDPIKN
-185 DHFFFKLSD
+185 KL
-194 KKCTK
+194 
-199 FLNKWIYENNRLQE
+199 NEWIEDGL
-213 EARNKIKEWLST
+213 KP
-225 DINNSSLIDWD
+225 WD
-236 ISRDAPYFGFKIPDQ
+236 ISRDKPYFGFEIPGEK
-251 TDKYFYVWLDAP
+251 DKYFYVWLDAP
-263 IGYLASTKNW
+263 IGYLASAKNW
-273 AENNNISMKD
+273 AENNNMDMKD
-283 LWDQSSDYEIH
+283 LWGESSDYEIH

-349 FAEKYDG
+349 FAENYDG

-363 ADKFNNTIDD
+363 ADKFNNSIDD

-402 FIEKND
+402 FIEKNGN
-408 CNLSVNLDENF
+408 NLSANLDVDF
-419 INKNSARI
+419 IEKNLSMI
-427 NEVIEHYENLNLSKS
+427 DEVIEHYENLNLSKS
-442 VKVIMKIADEVNKY
+442 VKIIMKMADEVNKY

-469 AVEVSTTAINCFRV
+469 AVEVSSTAINCFRV
-483 ISILLSPVLPTI
+483 ISILLNPVLPTI
-495 TSRAL
+495 TSKAL
-500 AVFNEGSNNSFNNI
+500 EVFNDSATNDFNNI
-514 GDYLVDTKINPYK
+514 KDYLVDTKINPYK

-543 MENSNLINIKDFA
+543 MEDSNLINIKDFA

-585 NLGERTVFAGI
+585 ELGERTVFAGI
-596 KSAYSPENLNGRHVV
+596 KSAYDPKSLNGRHVV

-629 VLASSDDE
+629 VLASSNDE
-637 GSIYLVSPD
+637 GSIYLISPD

>member
-1 MKKYFVTSALP
+1 MKSRKILVTSALP
-12 YANGDLHLGHLVEYI
+12 YANGSIHIGHVLESVI
-27 QTDIWVRFNRLIGNE
+27 TDIWVRYQNINGNE
-42 VVYICADD
+42 CLYFCADD
-50 AHGTPIMLKAESEKI
+50 THGTPVMLKAKELGI
-65 SPEELIEKT
+65 DPEELIKRTREE
-74 LDRHK
+74 H
-79 NDFDC
+79 
-84 FFIKFDNFYTTH
+84 IKSYSRFNINFDNFYTTH
-96 SKENEQLATS
+96 SDENKKYAEDIYQKCKEG
-106 IYMKLVNENLI
+106 NLI
-117 EKKTIHQFFDDEK
+117 FKKEIEQFYDSEEG
-130 LMFLPD
+130 LFLSD
-136 RYITG
+136 RFIKGT
-141 SCPKCKSSDQ
+141 CPKCGAEDQ
-151 YGDSCDKCG
+151 YGDGCSVCG
-160 ATYSPTD
+160 TTYTPDD
-167 LLNPK
+167 LLNPV
-172 SVLSGKTPIKKKT
+172 SSLSNSELTKKKT
-185 DHFFFKLSD
+185 EHVFFDLPQMKDYLEGYLKDLTLQDPIKNKL
-194 KKCTK
+194 
-199 FLNKWIYENNRLQE
+199 NEWIEDGL
-213 EARNKIKEWLST
+213 KP
-225 DINNSSLIDWD
+225 WD
-236 ISRDAPYFGFKIPDQ
+236 ISRDKPYFGFEIPGEK
-251 TDKYFYVWLDAP
+251 DKYFYVWLDAP
-263 IGYLASTKNW
+263 IGYLASAKNW
-273 AENNNISMKD
+273 AENNNMDMKD
-283 LWDQSSDYEIH
+283 LWGESSDYEIH

-349 FAEKYDG
+349 FAENYDG

-363 ADKFNNTIDD
+363 ADKFNNSIDD

-402 FIEKND
+402 FIEKNGN
-408 CNLSVNLDENF
+408 NLSANLDEDF
-419 INKNSARI
+419 IEKNLSMI
-427 NEVIEHYENLNLSKS
+427 DEVIEHYENLNLSKS
-442 VKVIMKIADEVNKY
+442 VKIIMKMADEVNKY

-469 AVEVSTTAINCFRV
+469 AVEVSSTAINCFRV
-483 ISILLSPVLPTI
+483 ISILLNPVLPTI
-495 TSRAL
+495 TSKAL
-500 AVFNEGSNNSFNNI
+500 EVFNDSATNDFNNI
-514 GDYLVDTKINPYK
+514 KDYLVDTKINPYK

-543 MENSNLINIKDFA
+543 MEDSNLINIKDFA

-585 NLGERTVFAGI
+585 DLGERTVFAGI
-596 KSAYSPENLNGRHVV
+596 KSAYDPESLNGRHVV

-629 VLASSDDE
+629 VLASSNDE
-637 GSIYLVSPD
+637 GSIYLISPD

>member
-1 MKKYFVTSALP
+1 MKSRKILVTSALP
-12 YANGDLHLGHLVEYI
+12 YANGSIHIGHVLESVI
-27 QTDIWVRFNRLIGNE
+27 TDIWVRYQNINGNE
-42 VVYICADD
+42 CLYFCADD
-50 AHGTPIMLKAESEKI
+50 THGTPVMLKAKELQME
-65 SPEELIEKT
+65 PEELIKQIREE
-74 LDRHK
+74 H
-79 NDFDC
+79 
-84 FFIKFDNFYTTH
+84 IKSYSKFNINFDNFYTTH
-96 SKENEQLATS
+96 S
-106 IYMKLVNENLI
+106 NENREYAENIYNKCKEANLI
-117 EKKTIHQFFDDEK
+117 FKKEIEQFYDSEEG
-130 LMFLPD
+130 LFLSD
-136 RYITG
+136 RFIKG
-141 SCPKCKSSDQ
+141 QCPKCGAKDQ
-151 YGDSCDKCG
+151 YGDGCSVCG
-160 ATYSPTD
+160 TTYSPDD
-167 LLNPK
+167 LINPV
-172 SVLSGKTPIKKKT
+172 SSLSNSKLTKKKT
-185 DHFFFKLSD
+185 EHVFFDLPQMKDFLENYLKDITLQDPIKNKL
-194 KKCTK
+194 
-199 FLNKWIYENNRLQE
+199 NEWIEDGL
-213 EARNKIKEWLST
+213 KP
-225 DINNSSLIDWD
+225 WD
-236 ISRDAPYFGFKIPDQ
+236 ISRDKPYFGFEIPEEK
-251 TDKYFYVWLDAP
+251 DKYFYVWLDAP
-263 IGYLASTKNW
+263 IGYLASAKNW

-402 FIEKND
+402 FVEKND

-442 VKVIMKIADEVNKY
+442 VKVIMKMADEVNKY

-556 KVELR
+556 KIELR
-561 VAKIVKA
+561 VAKIIKA

-585 NLGERTVFAGI
+585 DLGERTVFAGI

>member
-1 MKKYFVTSALP
+1 MKSRKILVTSALP
-12 YANGDLHLGHLVEYI
+12 YANGSIHIGHVLESVI
-27 QTDIWVRFNRLIGNE
+27 TDIWVRYQNLNGNE
-42 VVYICADD
+42 CLYFCADD
-50 AHGTPIMLKAESEKI
+50 THGTPVMLKAKELGIES
-65 SPEELIEKT
+65 EELIKRTREEHINSYSKF
-74 LDRHK
+74 
-79 NDFDC
+79 N
-84 FFIKFDNFYTTH
+84 INFDNFYTTH
-96 SKENEQLATS
+96 SDENKKYAEDIYQKCKEG
-106 IYMKLVNENLI
+106 NLI
-117 EKKTIHQFFDDEK
+117 FKKEIEQFYDSEEG
-130 LMFLPD
+130 LFLSD
-136 RYITG
+136 RFIKGT
-141 SCPKCKSSDQ
+141 CPKCAAEDQ
-151 YGDSCDKCG
+151 YGDGCSVCG
-160 ATYSPTD
+160 TTYSPDD
-167 LLNPK
+167 LVNPV
-172 SVLSGKTPIKKKT
+172 SSLSNSELTKKKT
-185 DHFFFKLSD
+185 EHVFFDLPQMKEFLENYLKDLTLQDPIKNKL
-194 KKCTK
+194 
-199 FLNKWIYENNRLQE
+199 NEWIEDGL
-213 EARNKIKEWLST
+213 KP
-225 DINNSSLIDWD
+225 WD
-236 ISRDAPYFGFKIPDQ
+236 ISRDKPYFGFEIPGEK
-251 TDKYFYVWLDAP
+251 DKYFYVWLDAP
-263 IGYLASTKNW
+263 IGYLASAKNW
-273 AENNNISMKD
+273 AENNNIDMKD
-283 LWDQSSDYEIH
+283 LWDENSDYEIH

-349 FAEKYDG
+349 FAENYDG

-363 ADKFNNTIDD
+363 ADKFNNSIDD

-402 FIEKND
+402 FIEKNGN
-408 CNLSVNLDENF
+408 NLSASLDEYF
-419 INKNSARI
+419 IKKNLAKI
-427 NEVIEHYENLNLSKS
+427 DEVIEHYENLNLSKS
-442 VKVIMKIADEVNKY
+442 VKIIMKMADEVNKY

-469 AVEVSTTAINCFRV
+469 AVEVSSTAINCFRV
-483 ISILLSPVLPTI
+483 ISLLLNPVLPTI
-495 TSRAL
+495 TSKAL
-500 AVFNEGSNNSFNNI
+500 KIFNESSKDDFNNI
-514 GDYLVDTKINPYK
+514 RDYLVDTKINPYK

-543 MENSNLINIKDFA
+543 MEDSNLINIKDFA

-585 NLGERTVFAGI
+585 DLGERTVFAGI
-596 KSAYSPENLNGRHVV
+596 KSAYDPENLNGRHVV

-637 GSIYLVSPD
+637 GSIYLISPD

>member
-1 MKKYFVTSALP
+1 MKSRKILVTSALP
-12 YANGDLHLGHLVEYI
+12 YANGSIHIGHVLESVI
-27 QTDIWVRFNRLIGNE
+27 TDIWVRYQNINGNE
-42 VVYICADD
+42 CLYFCADD
-50 AHGTPIMLKAESEKI
+50 THGTPVMLKAKELGI
-65 SPEELIEKT
+65 DPEELIKRTREE
-74 LDRHK
+74 H
-79 NDFDC
+79 
-84 FFIKFDNFYTTH
+84 IKSYSRFNINFDNFYTTH
-96 SKENEQLATS
+96 SDENKKYAEDIYQKCKEG
-106 IYMKLVNENLI
+106 NLI
-117 EKKTIHQFFDDEK
+117 FKKEIEQFYDSEEG
-130 LMFLPD
+130 LFLSD
-136 RYITG
+136 RFIKGT
-141 SCPKCKSSDQ
+141 CPKCGAEDQ
-151 YGDSCDKCG
+151 YGDGCSVCG
-160 ATYSPTD
+160 TTYTPDD
-167 LLNPK
+167 LLNPV
-172 SVLSGKTPIKKKT
+172 SSLSNSELTKKRTEHVFFDLPQMKDFLENYLKDLTLQDPIKN
-185 DHFFFKLSD
+185 KL
-194 KKCTK
+194 
-199 FLNKWIYENNRLQE
+199 NEWIEDGL
-213 EARNKIKEWLST
+213 KP
-225 DINNSSLIDWD
+225 WD
-236 ISRDAPYFGFKIPDQ
+236 ISRDKPYFGFEIPGEK
-251 TDKYFYVWLDAP
+251 DKYFYVWLDAP
-263 IGYLASTKNW
+263 IGYLASAKNW
-273 AENNNISMKD
+273 AENNNMDMKD
-283 LWDQSSDYEIH
+283 LWGESSDYEIH

-349 FAEKYDG
+349 FAENYDG

-363 ADKFNNTIDD
+363 ADKFNNSIDD

-402 FIEKND
+402 FIEKNGN
-408 CNLSVNLDENF
+408 NLSANLDVDF
-419 INKNSARI
+419 IEKNLSMI
-427 NEVIEHYENLNLSKS
+427 DEVIEHYENLNLSKS
-442 VKVIMKIADEVNKY
+442 VKIIMKMADEVNKY

-469 AVEVSTTAINCFRV
+469 AVEVSSTAINCFRV
-483 ISILLSPVLPTI
+483 ISILLNPVLPTI
-495 TSRAL
+495 TSKAL
-500 AVFNEGSNNSFNNI
+500 EVFNDNAANDFNNI
-514 GDYLVDTKINPYK
+514 KDYLVDTKINPYK

-543 MENSNLINIKDFA
+543 MEDSNLINIKDFA

-585 NLGERTVFAGI
+585 DLGERTVFAGI
-596 KSAYSPENLNGRHVV
+596 KSAYDPESLNGRHVV

-629 VLASSDDE
+629 VLASSNDE
-637 GSIYLVSPD
+637 GSIYLISPD

>member
-1 MKKYFVTSALP
+1 MKSRKILVTSALP
-12 YANGDLHLGHLVEYI
+12 YANGSIHIGHVLESVI
-27 QTDIWVRFNRLIGNE
+27 TDIWVRYQNINGNE
-42 VVYICADD
+42 CLYFCADD
-50 AHGTPIMLKAESEKI
+50 THGTPVMLKAKELGI
-65 SPEELIEKT
+65 DPEELIKKT
-74 LDRHK
+74 REEH
-79 NDFDC
+79 
-84 FFIKFDNFYTTH
+84 IKSYSRFNINFDNFYTTH
-96 SKENEQLATS
+96 SDENKKYAEDIYQKCKEG
-106 IYMKLVNENLI
+106 NLI
-117 EKKTIHQFFDDEK
+117 FKKEIEQFYDSEEG
-130 LMFLPD
+130 LFLSD
-136 RYITG
+136 RFIKGT
-141 SCPKCKSSDQ
+141 CPKCGAEDQ
-151 YGDSCDKCG
+151 YGDGCSVCG
-160 ATYSPTD
+160 TTYTPDD
-167 LLNPK
+167 LLNPV
-172 SVLSGKTPIKKKT
+172 SSLSNSELTKKRTEHVFFDLPQMKDFLENYLKDLTLQDPIKN
-185 DHFFFKLSD
+185 KL
-194 KKCTK
+194 
-199 FLNKWIYENNRLQE
+199 NEWIEDGL
-213 EARNKIKEWLST
+213 KP
-225 DINNSSLIDWD
+225 WD
-236 ISRDAPYFGFKIPDQ
+236 ISRDKPYFGFEIPGEK
-251 TDKYFYVWLDAP
+251 DKYFYVWLDAP
-263 IGYLASTKNW
+263 IGYLASAKNW
-273 AENNNISMKD
+273 AENNNMDMKD
-283 LWDQSSDYEIH
+283 LWGENSDYEIH

-349 FAEKYDG
+349 FAENYDG

-363 ADKFNNTIDD
+363 ADKFNNSIDD

-402 FIEKND
+402 FIEKNGN
-408 CNLSVNLDENF
+408 NLSANLDLDF
-419 INKNSARI
+419 IEKNLSMI
-427 NEVIEHYENLNLSKS
+427 DEVIEHYENLNLSKS
-442 VKVIMKIADEVNKY
+442 VKIIMKMADEVNKY

-469 AVEVSTTAINCFRV
+469 AVEVSSTAINCFRV
-483 ISILLSPVLPTI
+483 ISILLNPVLPTI
-495 TSRAL
+495 TSKAL
-500 AVFNEGSNNSFNNI
+500 EVFNDSATNDFNNI
-514 GDYLVDTKINPYK
+514 KDYLVNTKINPYK

-543 MENSNLINIKDFA
+543 MEDSNLINIKDFA

-585 NLGERTVFAGI
+585 DLGERTVFAGI
-596 KSAYSPENLNGRHVV
+596 KSAYDPESLNGRHVV

-629 VLASSDDE
+629 VLASSNDE
-637 GSIYLVSPD
+637 GSIYLISPD

>member
-1 MKKYFVTSALP
+1 MKSRKILVTSALP
-12 YANGDLHLGHLVEYI
+12 YANGSIHIGHVLESVI
-27 QTDIWVRFNRLIGNE
+27 TDIWVRYQNINGNE
-42 VVYICADD
+42 CLYFCADD
-50 AHGTPIMLKAESEKI
+50 THGTPVMLKAKELGI
-65 SPEELIEKT
+65 DPEELIKRTREE
-74 LDRHK
+74 H
-79 NDFDC
+79 
-84 FFIKFDNFYTTH
+84 IKSYSRFNINFDNFYTTH
-96 SKENEQLATS
+96 SDENKKYAEDIYQKCKEG
-106 IYMKLVNENLI
+106 NLI
-117 EKKTIHQFFDDEK
+117 FKKEIEQFYDSEEG
-130 LMFLPD
+130 LFLSD
-136 RYITG
+136 RFIKGT
-141 SCPKCKSSDQ
+141 CPKCGAEDQ
-151 YGDSCDKCG
+151 YGDGCSVCG
-160 ATYSPTD
+160 TTYTPDD
-167 LLNPK
+167 LLNPV
-172 SVLSGKTPIKKKT
+172 SSLSNSELTKKRTEHVFFDLPQMKDFLENYLKDLTLQDPIKN
-185 DHFFFKLSD
+185 KL
-194 KKCTK
+194 
-199 FLNKWIYENNRLQE
+199 NEWIEDGL
-213 EARNKIKEWLST
+213 KP
-225 DINNSSLIDWD
+225 WD
-236 ISRDAPYFGFKIPDQ
+236 ISRDKPYFGFEIPGEK
-251 TDKYFYVWLDAP
+251 DKYFYVWLDAP
-263 IGYLASTKNW
+263 IGYLASAKNW
-273 AENNNISMKD
+273 AENNNMDMKD
-283 LWDQSSDYEIH
+283 LWGESSDYEIH

-349 FAEKYDG
+349 FAENYDG

-363 ADKFNNTIDD
+363 ADKFNNSIDD

-402 FIEKND
+402 FIEKNGN
-408 CNLSVNLDENF
+408 NLSANLDVDF
-419 INKNSARI
+419 IEKNLSMI
-427 NEVIEHYENLNLSKS
+427 DEVIEHYEDLNFSKS
-442 VKVIMKIADEVNKY
+442 VKIIMKMADEVNKY

-469 AVEVSTTAINCFRV
+469 AVEVSSTAINCFRV
-483 ISILLSPVLPTI
+483 ISILLNPVLPTI
-495 TSRAL
+495 TSKAL
-500 AVFNEGSNNSFNNI
+500 EVFNDSATNDFNNI
-514 GDYLVDTKINPYK
+514 KDYLVDTKINPYK

-543 MENSNLINIKDFA
+543 MEDSNLINIKDFA

-585 NLGERTVFAGI
+585 DLGERTVFAGI
-596 KSAYSPENLNGRHVV
+596 KSAYDPESLNGRHVV

-629 VLASSDDE
+629 VLASSNDE
-637 GSIYLVSPD
+637 GSIYLISPD

>member
-1 MKKYFVTSALP
+1 MKSRKILVTSALP
-12 YANGDLHLGHLVEYI
+12 YANGSIHIGHVLESVI
-27 QTDIWVRFNRLIGNE
+27 TDIWVRYQKINGNE
-42 VVYICADD
+42 CLYFCADD
-50 AHGTPIMLKAESEKI
+50 THGTPVMLKAKELEVE
-65 SPEELIEKT
+65 PEELIKKT
-74 LDRHK
+74 REEH
-79 NDFDC
+79 
-84 FFIKFDNFYTTH
+84 IKSYSRFNINFDNFYTTH
-96 SKENEQLATS
+96 SDENKKYAEEIYKKCKEA
-106 IYMKLVNENLI
+106 NLI
-117 EKKTIHQFFDDEK
+117 FKKEIEQFYDSEEG
-130 LMFLPD
+130 LFLSD
-136 RYITG
+136 RFIKG
-141 SCPKCKSSDQ
+141 QCPKCGAEDQ
-151 YGDSCDKCG
+151 YGDGCSVCG
-160 ATYSPTD
+160 TTYSPDD
-167 LLNPK
+167 LINPF
-172 SVLSGKTPIKKKT
+172 SSLSNSELIKKKT
-185 DHFFFKLSD
+185 EHIFFDLPQMKGFLEDYLKDLTLQDPIKNKL
-194 KKCTK
+194 
-199 FLNKWIYENNRLQE
+199 NEWIEDGL
-213 EARNKIKEWLST
+213 KP
-225 DINNSSLIDWD
+225 WD
-236 ISRDAPYFGFKIPDQ
+236 ISRDKPYFGFEIPGEE
-251 TDKYFYVWLDAP
+251 DKYFYVWLDAP
-263 IGYLASTKNW
+263 IGYLASAKNW
-273 AENNNISMKD
+273 AEKNNMNMQD
-283 LWDQSSDYEIH
+283 LWDQTSDYEIH

-349 FAEKYDG
+349 FTEKYDG

-408 CNLSVNLDENF
+408 NNLSAILDEDF
-419 INKNSARI
+419 IQKNLSRTE
-427 NEVIEHYENLNLSKS
+427 EVIEHYENLNLSKA
-442 VKVIMKIADEVNKY
+442 VKIIMKMADEVNKY
-456 INENEPWKSSEEK
+456 INENEPWKSNNEK

-495 TSRAL
+495 TSKAL
-500 AVFNEGSNNSFNNI
+500 EMFNESSKNDLNNI
-514 GDYLVDTKINPYK
+514 RDYLVDIKINPYK

-543 MENSNLINIKDFA
+543 MEDSNLINIKDFA

-585 NLGERTVFAGI
+585 DLGKRTVFAGI
-596 KSAYSPENLNGRHVV
+596 KSAYDPENLNGRHVV

-629 VLASSDDE
+629 VLASSDDD
-637 GSIYLVSPD
+637 GSIYLISPD

>member
-1 MKKYFVTSALP
+1 MKSRKILVTSALP
-12 YANGDLHLGHLVEYI
+12 YANGSIHIGHVLESVI
-27 QTDIWVRFNRLIGNE
+27 TDIWVRYQNINGNE
-42 VVYICADD
+42 CLYFCADD
-50 AHGTPIMLKAESEKI
+50 THGTPVMLKAKELGI
-65 SPEELIEKT
+65 DPEELIKRTREE
-74 LDRHK
+74 H
-79 NDFDC
+79 
-84 FFIKFDNFYTTH
+84 IKSYSRFNINFDNFYTTH
-96 SKENEQLATS
+96 SDENKKYAEDIYQKCKEG
-106 IYMKLVNENLI
+106 NLI
-117 EKKTIHQFFDDEK
+117 FKKEIEQFYDSEEG
-130 LMFLPD
+130 LFLSD
-136 RYITG
+136 RFIKGT
-141 SCPKCKSSDQ
+141 CPKCGAEDQ
-151 YGDSCDKCG
+151 YGDGCSVCG
-160 ATYSPTD
+160 TTYTPDD
-167 LLNPK
+167 LVNPV
-172 SVLSGKTPIKKKT
+172 SSLSNSELTKKRTEHVFFDLPQMKDFLENYLKDLTLQDPIKN
-185 DHFFFKLSD
+185 KL
-194 KKCTK
+194 
-199 FLNKWIYENNRLQE
+199 NEWIEDGL
-213 EARNKIKEWLST
+213 KP
-225 DINNSSLIDWD
+225 WD
-236 ISRDAPYFGFKIPDQ
+236 ISRDKPYFGFEIPGEK
-251 TDKYFYVWLDAP
+251 DKYFYVWLDAP
-263 IGYLASTKNW
+263 IGYLASAKNW
-273 AENNNISMKD
+273 AENNNMDMKD
-283 LWDQSSDYEIH
+283 LWGESSDYEIH

-349 FAEKYDG
+349 FAENYDG

-363 ADKFNNTIDD
+363 ADKFNNSIDD

-402 FIEKND
+402 FIEKNGN
-408 CNLSVNLDENF
+408 NLSANLDVDF
-419 INKNSARI
+419 IEKNLSMI
-427 NEVIEHYENLNLSKS
+427 DEVIEHYENLNLSKS
-442 VKVIMKIADEVNKY
+442 VKIIMKMADEVNKY

-469 AVEVSTTAINCFRV
+469 AVEVSSTAINCFRA
-483 ISILLSPVLPTI
+483 ISILLNPVLPTI
-495 TSRAL
+495 TSKAL
-500 AVFNEGSNNSFNNI
+500 EVFNDSATNDFNNI
-514 GDYLVDTKINPYK
+514 KDYLVDTKINPYK

-543 MENSNLINIKDFA
+543 MEDSNLINIKDFA

-585 NLGERTVFAGI
+585 DLGERTVFAGI
-596 KSAYSPENLNGRHVV
+596 KSAYDPESLNGRHVV

-629 VLASSDDE
+629 VLASSNDE
-637 GSIYLVSPD
+637 GSIYLISPD

>member
-1 MKKYFVTSALP
+1 MKSRKILVTSALP
-12 YANGDLHLGHLVEYI
+12 YANGSIHIGHILESVI
-27 QTDIWVRFNRLIGNE
+27 TDIWVRYQNINGNE
-42 VVYICADD
+42 CLYFCADD
-50 AHGTPIMLKAESEKI
+50 THGTPVMLKAKELGI
-65 SPEELIEKT
+65 DPEELIKRTREE
-74 LDRHK
+74 H
-79 NDFDC
+79 
-84 FFIKFDNFYTTH
+84 IKSYSRFNINFDNFYTTH
-96 SKENEQLATS
+96 SDENKKYAEDIYQKCKEG
-106 IYMKLVNENLI
+106 NLI
-117 EKKTIHQFFDDEK
+117 FKKEIEQFYDSEEG
-130 LMFLPD
+130 LFLSD
-136 RYITG
+136 RFIKGT
-141 SCPKCKSSDQ
+141 CPKCGAEDQ
-151 YGDSCDKCG
+151 YGDGCSVCG
-160 ATYSPTD
+160 TTYTPDD
-167 LLNPK
+167 LLNPV
-172 SVLSGKTPIKKKT
+172 SSLSNSELTKKKT
-185 DHFFFKLSD
+185 EHVFFDLPQMKDFLENYLKDLTLQDPIKNKL
-194 KKCTK
+194 
-199 FLNKWIYENNRLQE
+199 NEWIEDGL
-213 EARNKIKEWLST
+213 KP
-225 DINNSSLIDWD
+225 WD
-236 ISRDAPYFGFKIPDQ
+236 ISRDKPYFGFEIPGEK
-251 TDKYFYVWLDAP
+251 DKYFYVWLDAP
-263 IGYLASTKNW
+263 IGYLASAKNW
-273 AENNNISMKD
+273 AENNNMDMKD
-283 LWDQSSDYEIH
+283 LWGESSDYEIH

-349 FAEKYDG
+349 FAENYDG

-363 ADKFNNTIDD
+363 ADKFNNSIDD

-402 FIEKND
+402 FIEKNGN
-408 CNLSVNLDENF
+408 NLSANLDVDF
-419 INKNSARI
+419 IEKNLSMI
-427 NEVIEHYENLNLSKS
+427 DEVIEHYENLNLSKS
-442 VKVIMKIADEVNKY
+442 VKIIMKMADEVNKY

-469 AVEVSTTAINCFRV
+469 AVEVSSTAINCFRV
-483 ISILLSPVLPTI
+483 ISILLNPVLPTI
-495 TSRAL
+495 TSKAL
-500 AVFNEGSNNSFNNI
+500 EVFNDSATNDFNNI
-514 GDYLVDTKINPYK
+514 KDYLVDTKINPYK

-543 MENSNLINIKDFA
+543 MEDSNLINIKDFA

-585 NLGERTVFAGI
+585 DLGERTVFAGI
-596 KSAYSPENLNGRHVV
+596 KSAYDPESLNGRHVV

-629 VLASSDDE
+629 VLASSNDE
-637 GSIYLVSPD
+637 GSIYLISPD